1 MSEVAEAC
9 TWWQVSFSR
18 GLPQALV
25 QLARL
30 LECKWE
36 PRRVKEKVG
45 SGWEVS
51 SDDKGWWW
59 MLLMYQDPPWAS
71 QGAPSDCCDS
81 VSILMAG
88 EQSSK
93 RKASPWQAPGN
104 SFLRTSSLI
113 ETREIKGSSL
123 CFRAGCPPKQFT
135 LLNKRAPGKL
145 MGVFPQQPRKAQIS
159 SNYSW
164 QVNMCITYVLLC
176 QQRFIQSKLWFF
188 Q

>member
-1 MSEVAEAC
+1 MNP
-9 TWWQVSFSR
+9 
-18 GLPQALV
+18 G
-25 QLARL
+25 
-30 LECKWE
+30 KWE

-81 VSILMAG
+81 VSILMA

-123 CFRAGCPPKQFT
+123 CFQAGCPPKQFT